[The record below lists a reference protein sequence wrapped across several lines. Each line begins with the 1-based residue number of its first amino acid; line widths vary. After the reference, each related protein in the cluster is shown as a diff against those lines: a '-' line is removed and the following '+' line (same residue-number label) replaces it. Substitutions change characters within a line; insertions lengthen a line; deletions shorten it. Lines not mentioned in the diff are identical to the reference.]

1 MADGKSFSGVSGI
14 GGRAYLLGAPAPSA
28 ALSDDTDARNP
39 SGFLR
44 SADDGAAQRWATV
57 VDSMRQRCGACC
69 GAMAWSGRGREGP
82 RGATTVCKQLRRLS
96 WYIWRVVAVPSYRS
110 EISQLVI

>member
-1 MADGKSFSGVSGI
+1 VADGKSFSGVSGI

-57 VDSMRQRCGACC
+57 VDSMRRRCGACC

-82 RGATTVCKQLRRLS
+82 CGTIGCIMTVACKQLLD
-96 WYIWRVVAVPSYRS
+96 
-110 EISQLVI
+110 L